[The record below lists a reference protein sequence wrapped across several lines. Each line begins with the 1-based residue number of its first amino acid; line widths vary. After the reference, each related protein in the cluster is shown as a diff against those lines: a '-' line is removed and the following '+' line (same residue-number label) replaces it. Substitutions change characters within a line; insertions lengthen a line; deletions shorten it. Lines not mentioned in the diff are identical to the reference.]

1 MKTKLLFLSLFF
13 TFFLSQAQNNDLY
26 IKIMLEQAN
35 EMGKKF
41 VERDYAGFL
50 KYAHPA
56 TIKAMRGEKE
66 ALKKMNEQMMEIAK
80 EGIIVTDVNFGT
92 PTKIITV
99 DSELQCTLPQIL
111 TMDLP
116 EGKLTA
122 TTTVIAISKDNGKN
136 WYFLDTANYNFQDM
150 RMLLPNLS
158 DQIVIPERTEPS
170 FEPNTKTE

>member
-92 PTKIITV
+92 PSKIITV

>member
-1 MKTKLLFLSLFF
+1 MKTKFLLIVTLFCF
-13 TFFLSQAQNNDLY
+13 ICSSAQDDDVKV
-26 IKIMLEQAN
+26 KILLDQAN

-41 VERDYAGFL
+41 VARDYAGFL

-66 ALKKMNEQMMEIAK
+66 ALRKMNAQMADIVE
-80 EGIIVTDVNFGT
+80 EGIIITDVNFGT

-99 DSELQCTLPQIL
+99 DTELQCTLPQMI
-111 TMDLP
+111 TMEIPD
-116 EGKLTA
+116 GKVTA
-122 TTTVIAISKDNGKN
+122 TTTVIAISRDNGKN

-158 DQIVIPERTEPS
+158 DQIVIPEKSEPA
-170 FEPNTKTE
+170 FEPHKKAD

>member
-1 MKTKLLFLSLFF
+1 MKTKFLFLSLFF
-13 TFFLSQAQNNDLY
+13 TFFLSQAQSNDLY

-92 PTKIITV
+92 PSKIITV

>member
-92 PTKIITV
+92 PSKIITV

-158 DQIVIPERTEPS
+158 DQILIPERTEPS

>member
-13 TFFLSQAQNNDLY
+13 AFFLSRAQNNNLY
-26 IKIMLEQAN
+26 TKVILEQAN

-41 VERDYAGFL
+41 VERDYAGFI

-66 ALKKMNEQMMEIAK
+66 ALRKMNEQMMEIAK

-92 PTKIITV
+92 PTKIINV
-99 DSELQCTLPQIL
+99 DGELQCTLPQIL
-111 TMDLP
+111 TMEIPD
-116 EGKLTA
+116 GKLTA
-122 TTTVIAISKDNGKN
+122 TTTVIVISKDNGKN

-150 RMLLPNLS
+150 RLLLPNLS
-158 DQIVIPERTEPS
+158 DEIVIPERSEPS